1 MEYMQCFTIIYTS
14 DLTVPFATKRV
25 LYLSAASGPDF
36 FGPSQVLF
44 ESRSVLQQQ
53 IVAQLSHHT
62 ERTPDR

>member
-36 FGPSQVLF
+36 LGPVKYYLKAAVCCSNKLL
-44 ESRSVLQQQ
+44 RS
-53 IVAQLSHHT
+53 
-62 ERTPDR
+62 